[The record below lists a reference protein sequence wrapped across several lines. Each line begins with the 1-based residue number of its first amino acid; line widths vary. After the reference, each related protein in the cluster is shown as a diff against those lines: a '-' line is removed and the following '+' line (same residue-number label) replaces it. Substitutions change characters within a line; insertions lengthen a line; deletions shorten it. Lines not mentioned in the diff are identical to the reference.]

1 MFSSKFQDFASF
13 YSKKTEILGLDTK
26 TPDIYGDNSCRA
38 NPSHA
43 ELVKEDICLHYLF
56 EWVNKRVSEW
66 VSRSLIAQIHF
77 LC

>member
-38 NPSHA
+38 NPIHA
-43 ELVKEDICLHYLF
+43 ELAKEDNCLHYLL
-56 EWVNKRVSEW
+56 E
-66 VSRSLIAQIHF
+66 
-77 LC
+77 